1 MLGRKLVL
9 AALAGMALTTA
20 VSVTA
25 QSNNDDFTP
34 LNSRIK
40 RDRQFPTELHNAWGD
55 QQTAVNRARSRAMLN
70 QFSRCLYNRSREDS
84 LDLLRRTDAGFVTF
98 EQIGLD
104 NDRAARNYGFR
115 DCLQRV
121 ASNQGMGVQLRWSA
135 FGLRQWL
142 LQEAYFARYQDGPS
156 WVKPGNVIGAR
167 GFPLSAQ
174 QANVQAAMDLTDC
187 VVTADPY
194 TADFLYRTVTG
205 SEDEARALE
214 ALRPVLGSCLP
225 QGQQVQLDPY
235 MFRAWVGESLWH
247 AANNSRPGPAD
258 TPQGTE

>member
-1 MLGRKLVL
+1 MRGILVAS
-9 AALAGMALTTA
+9 AAVA
-20 VSVTA
+20 VVLSPSASA

-84 LDLLRRTDAGFVTF
+84 LELLRKTDAGFVNF

-104 NDRAARNYGFR
+104 NDRAARNYGFA
-115 DCLQRV
+115 DCLRRV
-121 ASNQGMGVQLRWSA
+121 ANTQGVGVQLRWSA

-142 LQEAYFARYQDGPS
+142 VQEAYFAQYGDGPS
-156 WVKPGNVIGAR
+156 WVKPGIVIGPR
-167 GFPLSAQ
+167 DYPLSAQ
-174 QANVQAAMDLTDC
+174 QANVQAAMDLSDC
-187 VVTADPY
+187 VVAADPY
-194 TADFLYRTVTG
+194 TADFFYRTVAG

-225 QGQQVQLDPY
+225 RGQQVQLDPF
-235 MFRAWVGESLWH
+235 MVRVWVGESLWH
-247 AANNSRPGPAD
+247 AATHSGPASA
-258 TPQGTE
+258 PSAPEATE

>member
-1 MLGRKLVL
+1 MRGILFAVAAAAVVL
-9 AALAGMALTTA
+9 SSPAA
-20 VSVTA
+20 A

-70 QFSRCLYNRSREDS
+70 QFSRCLYNRSHEDS
-84 LDLLRRTDAGFVTF
+84 LELLRKTDAGFVNF

-104 NDRAARNYGFR
+104 NDRAARNYGFS
-115 DCLQRV
+115 DCLRRV
-121 ASNQGMGVQLRWSA
+121 ANTQGMGVQLRWSA

-142 LQEAYFARYQDGPS
+142 VQEAYFAQYADGPS
-156 WVKPGNVIGAR
+156 WVKAGNVIR
-167 GFPLSAQ
+167 PRDYPLSAQ

-187 VVTADPY
+187 VVAADPY
-194 TADFLYRTVTG
+194 TADFFYRTVAA
-205 SEDEARALE
+205 SEDEGRALE

-225 QGQQVQLDPY
+225 QGRQVQLDPN

-247 AANNSRPGPAD
+247 AANHSAPASAGAGQD
-258 TPQGTE
+258 SE

>member
-1 MLGRKLVL
+1 MRRFGPGLLAVVACAL
-9 AALAGMALTTA
+9 AASAA
-20 VSVTA
+20 A

-84 LDLLRRTDAGFVTF
+84 LELLRKTDAGFVNF

-104 NDRAARNYGFR
+104 NDRAARNYGFG
-115 DCLQRV
+115 DCLRRV
-121 ASNQGMGVQLRWSA
+121 ANTQGTGVQLRWSA

-142 LQEAYFARYQDGPS
+142 LQEAYFAQYGDGPS
-156 WVKPGNVIGAR
+156 WVKPGNVIGPR
-167 GFPLSAQ
+167 EYPLSAQ

-187 VVTADPY
+187 VVAADPY
-194 TADFLYRTVTG
+194 TADFLYRTVSG
-205 SEDEARALE
+205 SEDEGRALE
-214 ALRPVLGSCLP
+214 ALRPVLSSCLP
-225 QGQQVQLDPY
+225 QGRQVQLDPS

-247 AANNSRPGPAD
+247 AANHSAPAP
-258 TPQGTE
+258 TGAAQEGAR

>member
-1 MLGRKLVL
+1 MRLATIILALAAACVL
-9 AALAGMALTTA
+9 AAPAY
-20 VSVTA
+20 A

-40 RDRQFPTELHNAWGD
+40 RERQFPTELHNAWGD

-84 LDLLRRTDAGFVTF
+84 LELLRKTDAGFVNF

-104 NDRAARNYGFR
+104 NDRAARNYGFG
-115 DCLQRV
+115 DCLRRV
-121 ASNQGMGVQLRWSA
+121 ANSQGTGVQLRWSA

-142 LQEAYFARYQDGPS
+142 LQEAYFAQYGDGPS
-156 WVKPGNVIGAR
+156 WVRPGNVIAPR
-167 GFPLSAQ
+167 EYPLSAQ
-174 QANVQAAMDLTDC
+174 QANVQAAMDLSDC
-187 VVTADPY
+187 VVAADPY
-194 TADFLYRTVTG
+194 TADFFYRTVAG

-214 ALRPVLGSCLP
+214 ALRPELGSCLP

-235 MFRAWVGESLWH
+235 MVRVWVGESLWH
-247 AANNSRPGPAD
+247 AAIHSAPA
-258 TPQGTE
+258 PAGGTQEAAE